1 MMKIHHALLTFCA
14 FATLTGSSL
23 AQLPITYSTSFR
35 VFHDTL
41 ANCQADSFEQNIPGV
56 KVAMELLPSGRSIY
70 GFSEA
75 GNGYFGLFIVGQP
88 PGDTLMR
95 IYTSGTNN
103 LGSGCPTIYEFPIAA
118 SDTGFTVDFPIQAGA
133 CPQMGVD
140 ISGPPP
146 RPCFDRTYFIR
157 AFNQGL
163 TPASNVKVD
172 IKLDSNLVFVSSSIP
187 GSILPNNTRRFQL
200 GNVPALGVKQFT
212 LTYQLNCDIPI
223 GKVICSGATVYPDTV
238 CVPNGSWNGATV
250 VAMAGCT
257 GDSVVLS
264 LTNPKNVATSPGL
277 DYIIAEDIIMY
288 RQDNFQLQPMETIQ
302 WTLPANG
309 STWHLSATQEPG
321 YPYHEYTNATIE
333 GCGTNQSGESST
345 GIFLQYPFSPGQTNR
360 SMDCQ
365 EASSSYDPNEKQG
378 FPMGFGPAHF
388 IRANDEIKYQIRFQN
403 TGNDTA
409 YTVSV
414 LEPIPT
420 GLDPA
425 SIIPG
430 TASHP
435 FTFAKTA
442 NGEMLFLFNN
452 INLPDSLANPLGS
465 NGFLT
470 YTARP
475 MEGLPAGYVISG
487 AAEIYFDFNPPIL
500 TNTVFHTIAE
510 NFIVVDAYDV
520 PDQQLSLA
528 VFPNPG
534 DDLIHFS
541 MKNHN
546 GQVWQVQLYDAM
558 GKLVK
563 SADSNRDLLPVSCSE
578 LPSGIYIFQ
587 VTMAGHS
594 LSTGKVVIR

>member
-1 MMKIHHALLTFCA
+1 
-14 FATLTGSSL
+14 
-23 AQLPITYSTSFR
+23 
-35 VFHDTL
+35 
-41 ANCQADSFEQNIPGV
+41 
-56 KVAMELLPSGRSIY
+56 
-70 GFSEA
+70 
-75 GNGYFGLFIVGQP
+75 
-88 PGDTLMR
+88 
-95 IYTSGTNN
+95 
-103 LGSGCPTIYEFPIAA
+103 
-118 SDTGFTVDFPIQAGA
+118 
-133 CPQMGVD
+133 MGVD

-172 IKLDSNLVFVSSSIP
+172 VKLDSNLVFVSSSIP
-187 GSILPNNTRRFQL
+187 GSMLPNNTRRFQL

-238 CVPNGSWNGATV
+238 CVPNGGWNGALV

-302 WTLPANG
+302 WTVPANG
-309 STWHLSATQEPG
+309 ATWHLSATQEPG
-321 YPYHEYTNATIE
+321 YPYHEFTNATIE
-333 GCGTNQSGESST
+333 GCGTNQAGGSST
-345 GIFLQYPFSPGQTNR
+345 GIFLQYPFLPGQTNR

-365 EASSSYDPNEKQG
+365 EASSSYDPNDKQG
-378 FPMGFGPAHF
+378 FPTGFGPEHF

-403 TGNDTA
+403 TGTDTA

-414 LEPIPT
+414 REPIPG

-425 SIIPG
+425 SITPG

-442 NGEMLFLFNN
+442 NGEMLFLFSK

-465 NGFLT
+465 NGFVT

-475 MEGLPAGYVISG
+475 MEGLPAGSVISG

-500 TNTVFHTIAE
+500 TNTVFHTIGE
-510 NFIVVDAYDV
+510 NFIVVDAHDA
-520 PDQQLSLA
+520 PGQQFSLA

-541 MKNHN
+541 IKNHN
-546 GQVWQVQLYDAM
+546 GQAWQVQLYDAL

-563 SADSNRDLLPVSCSE
+563 IADSTGTTLPISCAE
-578 LPSGIYIFQ
+578 LPAGIYIFQ
-587 VTMAGHS
+587 VSMAGYP
-594 LSTGKVVIR
+594 LSTGKLIVR